1 MDLKQSLLF
10 KQVKM
15 GEFFNE
21 FPVRPAILIEPLQF
35 VKSRETQ
42 HLADTHMDQILLF
55 LLGKPEIPL
64 SQLLN
69 TDQKEHSIEVFW
81 PFSNE
86 RAKIIEERVPFP
98 FQFEISLKH
107 AATPPSTQ
115 TLA

>member
-42 HLADTHMDQILLF
+42 SSGSHPAWQPAFLAT
-55 LLGKPEIPL
+55 
-64 SQLLN
+64 
-69 TDQKEHSIEVFW
+69 
-81 PFSNE
+81 
-86 RAKIIEERVPFP
+86 
-98 FQFEISLKH
+98 
-107 AATPPSTQ
+107 
-115 TLA
+115 